1 MLKRIAL
8 IALIFIGWTSSFAQP
23 VKKDTIPH
31 SVRKAT
37 ILSLC
42 LPGSGQIYNHTAM
55 PKGKR
60 KAFWKVPLI
69 YAGLGVTGYYLL
81 DNNQLKNSLRTE
93 YNNRINLT
101 GNYNPDWSLYDNQ
114 GILTLY
120 SLHQQRRDQF
130 LLGFGL
136 VYLIQVADAA
146 VEAHFVNFDISED
159 LSFQARPTV
168 MYGMQPGISFSFK
181 FK

>member
-1 MLKRIAL
+1 MLRRSL
-8 IALIFIGWTSSFAQP
+8 TCLVFVVSWLTSTAQP
-23 VKKDTIPH
+23 IKQDTTVH

-37 ILSLC
+37 LLSLC
-42 LPGSGQIYNHTAM
+42 LPGAGQIYNHTAM
-55 PKGKR
+55 PKGQR

-81 DNNQLKNSLRTE
+81 ENNRLKNSLRTE
-93 YNNRINLT
+93 YENRTNQT
-101 GNYNPDWSLYDNQ
+101 GNYNPEWELYDNQ

-120 SLHQQRRDQF
+120 AAHQQRRDQF
-130 LLGFGL
+130 LFGFGL

-146 VEAHFVNFDISED
+146 VEAHFARYDISEN

-168 MYGMQPGISFSFK
+168 LYGMQPGVLFSFK
-181 FK
+181 FR